1 MTSLRRKAIKER
13 ELAVTTRVKEIN
25 RRLKYLSRYSVTYIP
40 RGPESWCILPTD
52 KMFQNDGFPIFGN
65 KYRLL
70 VNEYLGTSADKLI
83 FTYFRYRLKKVRD
96 LSTKRIAIT
105 DGLPRDWEFRYE
117 FNPRGEEH
125 AMPQAGE
132 PDALQAR
139 TGDRFPPFHMHVY
152 EKGTIGDNLHY
163 PLGIPEEPF
172 DLLFEVI
179 RLIHDEFI
187 RRTW

>member
-1 MTSLRRKAIKER
+1 MTSSRRKAIKER
-13 ELAVTTRVKEIN
+13 ELAVTLRVTEIN
-25 RRLKYLSRYSVTYIP
+25 RRLEHLSRYTVTNFS
-40 RGPESWCILPTD
+40 REPESWRILPTH
-52 KMFQNDGFPIFGN
+52 KLFQEDGFPILGN
-65 KYRLL
+65 KFRLL
-70 VNEYLGTSADKLI
+70 IIEDLGTSADKLI
-83 FTYFRYRLKKVRD
+83 FTYFRYRLKKITD
-96 LSTKRIAIT
+96 LSPERVAIT
-105 DGLPRDWEFRYE
+105 DGLPMDWEFRYE

-152 EKGTIGDNLHY
+152 EKGTIEDDLHY
-163 PLGIPEEPF
+163 PLGIPEKPF

-187 RRTW
+187 R